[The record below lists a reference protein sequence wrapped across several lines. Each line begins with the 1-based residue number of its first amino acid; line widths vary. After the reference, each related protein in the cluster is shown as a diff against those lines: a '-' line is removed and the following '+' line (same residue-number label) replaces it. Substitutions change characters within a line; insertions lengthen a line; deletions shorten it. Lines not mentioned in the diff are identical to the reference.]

1 MILKILKLSAFF
13 LISVGLLSSLGIFAF
28 NFFFKNY
35 INKNLV
41 VLGPDIKAVF
51 TAPKKTGG
59 YEVLNL
65 DIDILNN
72 KKALI
77 TEEKLRP
84 LPVKPEL
91 LPIETVKENKKSN
104 DFTLIDTVNKENKFK
119 IDKKINLK
127 KTNIKSK
134 NYNYNYKTDLIGM
147 YRVQFGSFRDL
158 DKANVAIKNMQNKY
172 TKLLKNIK
180 LEVFSYKN
188 NDNLIFHRVWSFPLT
203 KQNSLKLCNNFK
215 LKNVTCI
222 LQVNK

>member
-1 MILKILKLSAFF
+1 MLLKILKLSAFF
-13 LISVGLLSSLGIFAF
+13 LISVGLLFSLGIFAF
-28 NFFFKNY
+28 KIIFKNN

-41 VLGPDIKAVF
+41 VLGPDVQAVLTVPQKA
-51 TAPKKTGG
+51 GG
-59 YEVLNL
+59 YEVSNL

-77 TEEKLRP
+77 ADEKLRP

-91 LPIETVKENKKSN
+91 LPIEIVKENKKL
-104 DFTLIDTVNKENKFK
+104 DDVILIDKVKKDNKVK
-119 IDKKINLK
+119 IDKKINSK
-127 KTNIKSK
+127 KINIKSM
-134 NYNYNYKTDLIGM
+134 NNNNKTDLIGM

-158 DKANVAIKNMQNKY
+158 SKANVAVKNMQKKY

>member
-1 MILKILKLSAFF
+1 MLLKILKLSDFF
-13 LISVGLLSSLGIFAF
+13 LISVGLLFSLGIFAF
-28 NFFFKNY
+28 KIIFKNN

-41 VLGPDIKAVF
+41 VLGPDVQAVL
-51 TAPKKTGG
+51 TAPQKAGG

-77 TEEKLRP
+77 ADEKLRP

-91 LPIETVKENKKSN
+91 LPIEIVKENKKL
-104 DFTLIDTVNKENKFK
+104 DDIVLIDKVNKDNKVK
-119 IDKKINLK
+119 IDKKIDSK
-127 KTNIKSK
+127 KTNVKSK
-134 NYNYNYKTDLIGM
+134 NNNRTDLIGM

-158 DKANVAIKNMQNKY
+158 SKANVAVKNMQKKY

>member
-1 MILKILKLSAFF
+1 MILKFLKLSAFF
-13 LISVGLLSSLGIFAF
+13 FISAGLLTSLGIFAF
-28 NFFFKNY
+28 KILYNND
-35 INKNLV
+35 INEKLI
-41 VLGPDIKAVF
+41 VLGPDITSVYIK
-51 TAPKKTGG
+51 PKKAGG
-59 YEVLNL
+59 YEVKNL

-72 KKALI
+72 KTALI
-77 TEEKLRP
+77 ENEKLRP

-91 LPIETVKENKKSN
+91 LPIETVKNNKKLN
-104 DFTLIDTVNKENKFK
+104 DIILIDKVNKKNKAK
-119 IDKKINLK
+119 IDKKINSK
-127 KTNIKSK
+127 KTNIKS
-134 NYNYNYKTDLIGM
+134 NNNKTDLIGM

-158 DKANVAIKNMQNKY
+158 SKANVAVKNMQNKY

-215 LKNVTCI
+215 LKNITCI

>member
-13 LISVGLLSSLGIFAF
+13 LISLGLLSSLGIFAF
-28 NFFFKNY
+28 NFFFKSY
-35 INKNLV
+35 INENLV
-41 VLGPDIKAVF
+41 VLGPDIKSVF
-51 TAPKKTGG
+51 TVPQNAGG
-59 YEVLNL
+59 YEVSNL

-77 TEEKLRP
+77 ADEKLRP

-91 LPIETVKENKKSN
+91 LPIETVKENKKLN
-104 DFTLIDTVNKENKFK
+104 DIILIDKVNKKNKAK
-119 IDKKINLK
+119 IDKKINSK
-127 KTNIKSK
+127 KTNIKS
-134 NYNYNYKTDLIGM
+134 NNNKTDLIGM

-158 DKANVAIKNMQNKY
+158 SKANVAVKNMKNKY

-180 LEVFSYKN
+180 LEIFSYKN

-215 LKNVTCI
+215 LKNITCI

>member
-1 MILKILKLSAFF
+1 MILKILKLSTFF

-28 NFFFKNY
+28 KILFKNN
-35 INKNLV
+35 INANLV

-51 TAPKKTGG
+51 TVPQKAGG
-59 YEVLNL
+59 YEVSNL

-77 TEEKLRP
+77 ANEKLRP

-91 LPIETVKENKKSN
+91 LPIETVKEKKKLN
-104 DFTLIDTVNKENKFK
+104 DITSIDKINKENKVK
-119 IDKKINLK
+119 IDKKINSK
-127 KTNIKSK
+127 KTNIKS
-134 NYNYNYKTDLIGM
+134 NNKTDLIGM

-158 DKANVAIKNMQNKY
+158 NKANVAVKNMQNKY

-203 KQNSLKLCNNFK
+203 KQNSLKLCDNFK
-215 LKNVTCI
+215 LIDVTCI
-222 LQVNK
+222 LQVSK

>member
-13 LISVGLLSSLGIFAF
+13 LISLGLLSSLGIFAF
-28 NFFFKNY
+28 NFFFKSY
-35 INKNLV
+35 INENLV
-41 VLGPDIKAVF
+41 VLGPDIKSVF
-51 TAPKKTGG
+51 TVPQKPGG
-59 YEVLNL
+59 YEVSNL

-77 TEEKLRP
+77 ADEKLRP

-91 LPIETVKENKKSN
+91 LPIETVKNNKKLN
-104 DFTLIDTVNKENKFK
+104 DIILIDKVNKKNKAK
-119 IDKKINLK
+119 INKKINSK
-127 KTNIKSK
+127 KTNIKS
-134 NYNYNYKTDLIGM
+134 NNNKTDLIGM

-158 DKANVAIKNMQNKY
+158 SKANVAVKNMQNKY

-203 KQNSLKLCNNFK
+203 KQNSLKLCDNFK
-215 LKNVTCI
+215 LKNITCI

>member
-1 MILKILKLSAFF
+1 MLLKILKLSAFF

-28 NFFFKNY
+28 KIIFKNN
-35 INKNLV
+35 INKNFV
-41 VLGPDIKAVF
+41 VLGPDVHAILTVPQKA
-51 TAPKKTGG
+51 GG
-59 YEVLNL
+59 YEVSNL

-77 TEEKLRP
+77 ADEKLRP

-91 LPIETVKENKKSN
+91 LPIEIVKENKKL
-104 DFTLIDTVNKENKFK
+104 DDVILIDKVKKDNKVK
-119 IDKKINLK
+119 IDKKIDSK
-127 KTNIKSK
+127 KTNVKSK
-134 NYNYNYKTDLIGM
+134 NNNRTDLIGM

-158 DKANVAIKNMQNKY
+158 SKANVAVKNMQKKY
-172 TKLLKNIK
+172 IKLLNNIK

-203 KQNSLKLCNNFK
+203 KQNSLKLCNDFK

>member
-1 MILKILKLSAFF
+1 MLLKILKLSAFF
-13 LISVGLLSSLGIFAF
+13 LISLGLLSSLGIFAF
-28 NFFFKNY
+28 KIIFKNN

-41 VLGPDIKAVF
+41 VLGPDVQAVL
-51 TAPKKTGG
+51 TVPQIAGG
-59 YEVLNL
+59 YEVSNL

-77 TEEKLRP
+77 ADEKLRP

-91 LPIETVKENKKSN
+91 LPIEIVKENKKL
-104 DFTLIDTVNKENKFK
+104 DDVILIDKVKKDNKVK
-119 IDKKINLK
+119 IDKKIN
-127 KTNIKSK
+127 IKSM
-134 NYNYNYKTDLIGM
+134 NNNNKTDLIGM

-158 DKANVAIKNMQNKY
+158 NKANDAVKNMQKKH

>member
-13 LISVGLLSSLGIFAF
+13 LISLGLLSSLGIFAF
-28 NFFFKNY
+28 NFFFKSY
-35 INKNLV
+35 INENLV
-41 VLGPDIKAVF
+41 VLGPDIKSVF
-51 TAPKKTGG
+51 TVPQKPGG
-59 YEVLNL
+59 YEVSNL

-77 TEEKLRP
+77 ADEKLRP

-91 LPIETVKENKKSN
+91 LPIETVKNNKKLN
-104 DFTLIDTVNKENKFK
+104 DLILIDKVNKKNKAK
-119 IDKKINLK
+119 IDKKINSK
-127 KTNIKSK
+127 KINIKS
-134 NYNYNYKTDLIGM
+134 NNNKTDLIGM

-158 DKANVAIKNMQNKY
+158 SKANVAVKNMQNKY

-215 LKNVTCI
+215 LKNITCI

>member
-1 MILKILKLSAFF
+1 MLLKILKLSAFF
-13 LISVGLLSSLGIFAF
+13 LISVGLLFSLGIFAF
-28 NFFFKNY
+28 KIIFKNN

-41 VLGPDIKAVF
+41 VLGPDVQAVL
-51 TAPKKTGG
+51 TAPQNAGG
-59 YEVLNL
+59 YEVSNL

-77 TEEKLRP
+77 ADEKLRP

-91 LPIETVKENKKSN
+91 LPIEIVKENKKL
-104 DFTLIDTVNKENKFK
+104 DDVILIDKVNKDNKVK
-119 IDKKINLK
+119 IDKKIDSK
-127 KTNIKSK
+127 KTNVKSK
-134 NYNYNYKTDLIGM
+134 NNNRTDLIGM

-158 DKANVAIKNMQNKY
+158 SKANVAVKNMQKKY

-188 NDNLIFHRVWSFPLT
+188 NDNLIFHRVWSSPLT
-203 KQNSLKLCNNFK
+203 KQNSLKLCDNFK
-215 LKNVTCI
+215 SKNVTCI

>member
-13 LISVGLLSSLGIFAF
+13 LISLGLLSSLGIFAF
-28 NFFFKNY
+28 NFFFKSY
-35 INKNLV
+35 INENLV
-41 VLGPDIKAVF
+41 VLGPDIKSVF
-51 TAPKKTGG
+51 TVPQNAGG
-59 YEVLNL
+59 YEVSNL

-77 TEEKLRP
+77 ADEKLRP

-91 LPIETVKENKKSN
+91 LPIETVKENKKLN
-104 DFTLIDTVNKENKFK
+104 DIILIDKVNKKNKAK
-119 IDKKINLK
+119 IDKKINSK
-127 KTNIKSK
+127 KTNIKS
-134 NYNYNYKTDLIGM
+134 NNNKTDLIGM

-158 DKANVAIKNMQNKY
+158 SKANVAVKNMQNKY

-203 KQNSLKLCNNFK
+203 KQNSLKLCDNFK
-215 LKNVTCI
+215 LKNITCI

>member
-1 MILKILKLSAFF
+1 MLLKILKLSAFF
-13 LISVGLLSSLGIFAF
+13 LISIGLLSSLGIFAF
-28 NFFFKNY
+28 KIIFKNN

-41 VLGPDIKAVF
+41 VLGPDVQAFVMLPQKA
-51 TAPKKTGG
+51 GG
-59 YEVLNL
+59 YEVSNL

-77 TEEKLRP
+77 ADEKLRP

-91 LPIETVKENKKSN
+91 LPIEIVKENKKL
-104 DFTLIDTVNKENKFK
+104 DDVILIDKVKKDNKVK
-119 IDKKINLK
+119 IDKKIDSK
-127 KTNIKSK
+127 KTNVKSK
-134 NYNYNYKTDLIGM
+134 NNNRTDLIGM

-158 DKANVAIKNMQNKY
+158 SKANVAVRNMQNKY

-188 NDNLIFHRVWSFPLT
+188 NDNLIFHRVWSLPLT